1 MSNRHIPRTILVLA
15 ALALPAA
22 IALAGPPAT
31 PRRPAA
37 ERYWGVMVPDDY
49 RWLENWSDPD
59 VKKWVEAQ
67 NVWTRGSLDKIP
79 SRPEVLKRV
88 EALTRS
94 ISARYF
100 GLQSRGGV
108 LFALKD
114 QPPKNQS
121 MLVRLGSA
129 NDLSSEHML
138 VDPNALD
145 PSGSTTIDFY
155 EPSVDGSKVAV
166 SLSKGGTESGDVHL
180 FDTKTGAEIADVL
193 PRVNGGT
200 AGGDVA
206 WTADGTGLWY
216 TRYPAAGER
225 PEPDRD
231 FYQQLWF
238 HKLGTPISADQYVI
252 GKDFPK
258 IAEISM
264 QTSDDGKHMLIAVR
278 NGDGGEVGYWLRD
291 PSGRIQPV
299 AGFKDR
305 VTSASIGADALYLL
319 SRKANPNGEVL
330 RVSFEHPQLAN
341 AKSIVPPGETAINS
355 IRASATRLYVE
366 DILGGPS
373 QVRMFSLTGAPLGK
387 LPVPAVTTVGE
398 ITKLGHDAVMLEE
411 ESYTQPAHWVRF
423 DPDPKAGTKGELM
436 PTALELKSP
445 ADFSDVEVR
454 REFAVSKDGTKVP
467 VNILMKKGTPLD
479 GHAPLLLYGYGGYGI
494 SQQPDFR
501 AIRKLWIEQ
510 GGIYAVANIRGGGEF
525 GDAWHLAGNL
535 TKKQNVFDD
544 FAACAQYLVDHH
556 YTSKEKLAC
565 NGASNG
571 GLLMGAMITQHPG
584 LFGAVV
590 SGVGVYDMLRV
601 ELTPNGSFNVTEY
614 GTVKDQDQFKALLA
628 YSPYNNV
635 KDGTQYPATLLLTGA
650 NDPRVTPANS
660 FKFAARLQAAGT
672 TKPVLLRTS
681 MNTGHIGT
689 PLAARQ
695 QEYADIYSF
704 LFSQLGVTY
713 KPVVL
718 PVP

>member
-129 NDLSSEHML
+129 NDLS
-138 VDPNALD
+138 
-145 PSGSTTIDFY
+145 
-155 EPSVDGSKVAV
+155 VDGSKVAV

-238 HKLGTPISADQYVI
+238 HKLGT
-252 GKDFPK
+252 
-258 IAEISM
+258 
-264 QTSDDGKHMLIAVR
+264 
-278 NGDGGEVGYWLRD
+278 
-291 PSGRIQPV
+291 
-299 AGFKDR
+299 
-305 VTSASIGADALYLL
+305 
-319 SRKANPNGEVL
+319 
-330 RVSFEHPQLAN
+330 
-341 AKSIVPPGETAINS
+341 
-355 IRASATRLYVE
+355 
-366 DILGGPS
+366 
-373 QVRMFSLTGAPLGK
+373 
-387 LPVPAVTTVGE
+387 
-398 ITKLGHDAVMLEE
+398 
-411 ESYTQPAHWVRF
+411 
-423 DPDPKAGTKGELM
+423 
-436 PTALELKSP
+436 
-445 ADFSDVEVR
+445 
-454 REFAVSKDGTKVP
+454 
-467 VNILMKKGTPLD
+467 
-479 GHAPLLLYGYGGYGI
+479 
-494 SQQPDFR
+494 
-501 AIRKLWIEQ
+501 
-510 GGIYAVANIRGGGEF
+510 
-525 GDAWHLAGNL
+525 
-535 TKKQNVFDD
+535 
-544 FAACAQYLVDHH
+544 
-556 YTSKEKLAC
+556 
-565 NGASNG
+565 
-571 GLLMGAMITQHPG
+571 HPG
-584 LFGAVV
+584 PDLTM
-590 SGVGVYDMLRV
+590 VG
-601 ELTPNGSFNVTEY
+601 
-614 GTVKDQDQFKALLA
+614 
-628 YSPYNNV
+628 
-635 KDGTQYPATLLLTGA
+635 
-650 NDPRVTPANS
+650 
-660 FKFAARLQAAGT
+660 
-672 TKPVLLRTS
+672 
-681 MNTGHIGT
+681 
-689 PLAARQ
+689 
-695 QEYADIYSF
+695 
-704 LFSQLGVTY
+704 
-713 KPVVL
+713 
-718 PVP
+718 